1 MVRAKTFASKK
12 EFAYASLRE
21 EILAGGLA
29 PGQRLVIDDLA
40 GELGVSPIPIR
51 EALQQLQN
59 DGLVIIEP
67 FVGARV
73 TEIHAGLITEI
84 FEVLAALET
93 ISGQSACLRM
103 SADDFSEL
111 EDLLREMDACVD
123 DVERWSAY
131 NINLHQFICDKAGMH
146 LVRDLML
153 RVLDHWQRLR
163 RFYLEGVSGRR
174 LATAQQEH
182 WIMYDALVL
191 RNPERVALCIRE
203 HNERALA
210 AYLAYLPATGQIKGS
225 EFLE

>member
-103 SADDFSEL
+103 SAFMPEL
-111 EDLLREMDACVD
+111 LPSDLLQLQQILPQDPDMD
-123 DVERWSAY
+123 SSY
-131 NINLHQFICDKAGMH
+131 LHQ
-146 LVRDLML
+146 
-153 RVLDHWQRLR
+153 
-163 RFYLEGVSGRR
+163 SGRSWF
-174 LATAQQEH
+174 AHMSAQP
-182 WIMYDALVL
+182 L
-191 RNPERVALCIRE
+191 
-203 HNERALA
+203 
-210 AYLAYLPATGQIKGS
+210 QIS
-225 EFLE
+225 ESAFD